1 MRDARDATG
10 ICRRCREHKVVV
22 DKTAAEVC
30 LAMTRRDLYEL
41 VDRIP
46 DSLLEDGTQLVGPD
60 DLWTLSNVLV
70 EFANWSADL
79 WGAWIEH
86 SARRQ
91 YPTIDA

>member
-1 MRDARDATG
+1 
-10 ICRRCREHKVVV
+10 
-22 DKTAAEVC
+22 
-30 LAMTRRDLYEL
+30 MTRRDLYDL

-46 DSLLEDGTQLVGPD
+46 ESLLEGGAQPVGPD

-91 YPTIDA
+91 YPTIDV